1 MKKRGLLAAA
11 QMLMAVLAMIV
22 FAQSAAGAVE
32 VKKEWKDSPE
42 ILWKELRANWDKNVK
57 TYSTDLVSWGYKT
70 PNYIKNFT
78 TGKDEDGKTIVEDW
92 GYKIFHVNFL
102 KPNKILFTYKYSAH
116 ENTEEGSVID
126 RAVAYVLRYT
136 DGTTFN
142 YGHKG
147 NDVAYIKFPYLTNK
161 QFSSL
166 PIPMTFKAAM
176 KLLMIAS
183 RSEIYQRPLD
193 ELKDCRGYAINSLS
207 IGVTMNK
214 FDPAFN
220 NLSDKNYVVTVEPS
234 PRFGKDDYSLDEKTG
249 WMTLKKSSL
258 SKPAEVIKLRL
269 TDKNKSRNKGVDTI
283 EAFIDTST
291 MMFVGIH
298 EYEGDK
304 LVYVT
309 QFYNMKINDSSIK
322 DADWEEFFKGRNI
335 NVDK

>member
-1 MKKRGLLAAA
+1 MKNRGLLVAARTFV
-11 QMLMAVLAMIV
+11 AVLALV
-22 FAQSAAGAVE
+22 LFTQGTAGAVE
-32 VKKEWKDSPE
+32 LKQEWKDSPKV
-42 ILWKELRANWDKNVK
+42 LWDELGANWEKNVH

-78 TGKDEDGKTIVEDW
+78 SGKDDDGKKIEEDW

-142 YGHKG
+142 YGHRG
-147 NDVAYIKFPYLTNK
+147 DDVAYIKFPYLTNK
-161 QFSSL
+161 QFGSL
-166 PIPMTFKAAM
+166 PIPLTFKAAM

-183 RSEIYQRPLD
+183 RSEIYQRNLD
-193 ELKDCRGYAINSLS
+193 ELKDCRGYAVNALS
-207 IGVTMNK
+207 IGVTMKK
-214 FDPAFN
+214 FDPAFK
-220 NLSDKNYVVTVEPS
+220 NLADKDYVVSAELS
-234 PRFGKDDYSLDEKTG
+234 PRFGKDDYALDEKTG

-269 TDKNKSRNKGVDTI
+269 TDKNKTRNKGVDTI
-283 EAFIDTST
+283 EAFIEPST

-309 QFYNMKINDSSIK
+309 QFFNMKVNDSAVK
-322 DADWEEFFKGRNI
+322 DADWETFFKGRNI

>member
-1 MKKRGLLAAA
+1 MKKRGLLVAAR
-11 QMLMAVLAMIV
+11 MFMAIFALVV
-22 FAQSAAGAVE
+22 FAQSSAGAVE
-32 VKKEWKDSPE
+32 VKQEWKDSPQ
-42 ILWKELRANWDKNVK
+42 ILWKELRTNWDNNVN

-70 PNYIKNFT
+70 KNYIKNFT
-78 TGKDEDGKTIVEDW
+78 TGKDDDGKTIEEDW
-92 GYKIFHVNFL
+92 GYKIFHVNFM

-142 YGHKG
+142 YGHRG
-147 NDVAYIKFPYLTNK
+147 EDVAYIKFPYLTNK

-166 PIPMTFKAAM
+166 PIPLTFKAAM

-214 FDPAFN
+214 FDPAFA
-220 NLSDKNYVVTVEPS
+220 NLSDKDYVVSVEPS
-234 PRFGKDDYSLDEKTG
+234 PRFTKDDYDLNETTG
-249 WMTLKKSSL
+249 WLTLKKSAL
-258 SKPAEVIKLRL
+258 SKKAEVVKLRL
-269 TDKNKSRNKGVDTI
+269 TDKNKARNKGVDTI
-283 EAFIDTST
+283 EAFIDTT
-291 MMFVGIH
+291 NMMFVGIH

-309 QFYNMKINDSSIK
+309 QFFDMKINDPNVK
-322 DADWEEFFKGRNI
+322 EADWEDYFKGRNI
-335 NVDK
+335 NADK